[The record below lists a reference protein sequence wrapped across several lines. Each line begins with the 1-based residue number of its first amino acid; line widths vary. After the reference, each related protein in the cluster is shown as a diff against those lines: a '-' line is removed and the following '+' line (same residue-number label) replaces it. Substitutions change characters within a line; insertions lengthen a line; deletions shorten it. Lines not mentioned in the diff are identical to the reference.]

1 MTPEAKVKQ
10 KVRLVLET
18 HGAYYTM
25 PVTGGY
31 GASGVPDFLV
41 CHHGRFIG
49 IECKANGN
57 APTAL
62 QLNNMKRIDWAGGKT
77 VVINETNISDLETL
91 LKEIEREEAK

>member
-10 KVRLVLET
+10 KVRLILEKY
-18 HGAYYTM
+18 GAYYTM

-31 GASGVPDFLV
+31 GASGVPDFI
-41 CHHGRFIG
+41 CCYHGRFIG

-57 APTAL
+57 TPTAL
-62 QLNNMKRIDWAGGKT
+62 QLNNMKRIALAGGRT
-77 VVINETNISDLETL
+77 GVINETNIDDLETL